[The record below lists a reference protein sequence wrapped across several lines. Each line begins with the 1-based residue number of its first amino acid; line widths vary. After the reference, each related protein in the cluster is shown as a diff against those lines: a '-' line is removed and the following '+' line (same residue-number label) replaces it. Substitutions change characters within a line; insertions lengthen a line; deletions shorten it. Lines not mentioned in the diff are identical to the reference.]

1 MQNLNFK
8 KLKIEFYLKIVK
20 IKNLK
25 IIKLDSHNFC
35 EATSEAVKILKSGGI
50 VAHPT
55 DTVWG
60 LACDAA
66 NPKAIRKI
74 HALKNSDPAKPLL
87 LNLPSKNY
95 LGKIGRKLC
104 RAKILAREFWPG
116 SLSLLVAAKLT
127 PEISRKLTPE
137 ISRGK
142 SKIGVRFPDHRL
154 SNALAKKF
162 GAPLITTSANLSER
176 KVAKNASDVAKIF
189 GNKIDL
195 ILDDGSESKNLP
207 STLVDV
213 SGSEVKLIREGAIPF
228 KKILRTL
235 SSHL

>member
-1 MQNLNFK
+1 MKVLKINPQNLNST
-8 KLKIEFYLKIVK
+8 I
-20 IKNLK
+20 
-25 IIKLDSHNFC
+25 
-35 EATSEAVKILKSGGI
+35 AEAVLVLKSGGI

-66 NPKAIRKI
+66 NPKAIQKI

-127 PEISRKLTPE
+127 PEISQ
-137 ISRGK
+137 GK

-162 GAPLITTSANLSER
+162 GAPLITTSANLNGR
-176 KVAKNASDVAKIF
+176 KVAKNADAVAKIF
-189 GNKIDL
+189 GNKVDL
-195 ILDDGSESKNLP
+195 ILDDGSDSKNLP

-213 SGSEVKLIREGAIPF
+213 SDSEVKLIREGAIPF

-235 SSHL
+235 SSRS